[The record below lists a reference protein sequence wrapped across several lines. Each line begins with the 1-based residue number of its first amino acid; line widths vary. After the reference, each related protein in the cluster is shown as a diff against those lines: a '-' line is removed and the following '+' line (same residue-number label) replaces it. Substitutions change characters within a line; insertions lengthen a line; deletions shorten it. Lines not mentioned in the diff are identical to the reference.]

1 MSPFQLNK
9 TLLLSSSVFQK
20 MFPWSFGILSTRTSM
35 NKSTS
40 NRPSP
45 SCSCPRRSTAELRP
59 CWPRRRGPRPITPP
73 CCSSSSRKVSLP
85 RSWMQT
91 SPRRTSATSPSRRW
105 VCRLVWSV
113 VHASVILHF
122 SNLLME
128 IAQWKILL
136 QWNVGTQELAVKPS
150 PEQSE
155 EKSVRRKRCDPL
167 LCQFLVAERS
177 SGARKEKVW
186 REQRKEKRTG
196 GEE

>member
-1 MSPFQLNK
+1 MRVESETMFLSFHLMVYIISVLISPFQLNK

-20 MFPWSFGILSTRTSM
+20 MSPWSFGILSTRTSM

-167 LCQFLVAERS
+167 LCQF
-177 SGARKEKVW
+177 
-186 REQRKEKRTG
+186 
-196 GEE
+196 

>member
-1 MSPFQLNK
+1 MRVESETMFLSFHLMVYIILVLMSPFQLNK

-73 CCSSSSRKVSLP
+73 CCSSSSRKVSLQ

-136 QWNVGTQELAVKPS
+136 Q
-150 PEQSE
+150 
-155 EKSVRRKRCDPL
+155 
-167 LCQFLVAERS
+167 
-177 SGARKEKVW
+177 
-186 REQRKEKRTG
+186 
-196 GEE
+196 